1 MSGPVMMQNMAGR
14 PRVVIIGA
22 GFGGL
27 AAAKRL
33 EKRAVDVTVID
44 KHNYHT
50 FLPLLYQVA
59 TAGLNDADVAYP
71 VRGLFRRRRSVLFRQ
86 GVVVGIDW
94 TDRRVLIH
102 DEDDVAFDYLILA
115 AGATANYFGVPGAER
130 YTFPLYTLPDAL
142 RVRNHLLS
150 LVEAADAER
159 DLVNEGILNFV
170 VVGGGPTGVEVSGAI
185 AELVAKVLDQD
196 FHDLD
201 LGASRVILVER
212 ADTVLAPFAPTLQQ
226 YTIETLERMGVEV
239 RLDTAVSRIAADHVV
254 FADGSA
260 LPTRMVV
267 WGAGIRAQDL
277 TDSLHIT
284 TGPGGRVT
292 VDADL
297 SIPGHPDAYAIEDIA
312 DIAVG
317 SDGTAVGPDGT
328 ADKVGRL
335 PQLAQVA
342 LQGGKFAADQ
352 ILRSI
357 AGEPHEQFR
366 YRDKG
371 IMATIGRS
379 AAVAE
384 LPNGIKLKGFIAWLA
399 WLFLHL
405 LYLLGTRNRFSVM
418 LNWSWNYLTWDRGPR
433 LIVNPEAMPKRPPL
447 PPAMGAQPNDPAAE
461 QPGGGSGA
469 A

>member
-1 MSGPVMMQNMAGR
+1 MIHNMAAR

-33 EKRAVDVTVID
+33 EKRSVDVTVID
-44 KHNYHT
+44 KHNYYT

-71 VRGLFRRRRSVLFRQ
+71 VRGLFRRKRSVLFRQ

-94 TDRRVLIH
+94 VNRRVIVQ
-102 DEDDVAFDYLILA
+102 DEDDIAFDYLILA
-115 AGATANYFGVPGAER
+115 AGATANFFGIPGAEDH
-130 YTFPLYTLPDAL
+130 TFPLYTLPDAL
-142 RVRNHLLS
+142 RLRNHLLS
-150 LVEAADAER
+150 LVEAADANR
-159 DLVNEGILNFV
+159 DLVAEGVLNFV

-196 FHDLD
+196 FHDMD
-201 LGASRVILVER
+201 LRAARVILVEQ
-212 ADTVLAPFAPTLQQ
+212 ADSVLAPFAPALQD
-226 YTIETLERMGVEV
+226 YTIRTLERMGVEV
-239 RLDTAVSRIAADHVV
+239 LLGASVSRVAADHVE
-254 FADGSA
+254 FTDGSA
-260 LPTRMVV
+260 LRTRMVV
-267 WGAGIRAQDL
+267 WGAGSRAQ
-277 TDSLHIT
+277 SLAESIRVT
-284 TGPGGRVT
+284 TGPGGRIT
-292 VDADL
+292 VDSDL
-297 SIPGHPDAYAIEDIA
+297 SIPGHPTAYAIGDIA
-312 DIAVG
+312 DFGAG
-317 SDGTAVGPDGT
+317 DEN
-328 ADKVGRL
+328 RL

-342 LQGGKFAADQ
+342 IQGGRFAADQ

-357 AGEPHEQFR
+357 AGEPHGQFR

-384 LPNGIKLKGFIAWLA
+384 LPNGLKLEGFIAWLA

-405 LYLLGTRNRFSVM
+405 VYLLGTRNRFSVM

-433 LIVNPEAMPKRPPL
+433 LIITPEAMPKPKSS
-447 PPAMGAQPNDPAAE
+447 GS
-461 QPGGGSGA
+461 GSGA
-469 A
+469 GVGDN

>member
-1 MSGPVMMQNMAGR
+1 MHNMAAR

-44 KHNYHT
+44 KHNYYT

-94 TDRRVLIH
+94 VNRRVVID

-130 YTFPLYTLPDAL
+130 YTYPLYTLPDAL
-142 RVRNHLLS
+142 RLRNHLLS
-150 LVEAADAER
+150 LVEAADADRE
-159 DLVNEGILNFV
+159 LVAQGILNFV
-170 VVGGGPTGVEVSGAI
+170 VVGGGPTGVEVAGAI

-196 FHDLD
+196 FHDMD
-201 LGASRVILVER
+201 LAAARVILVER
-212 ADTVLAPFAPTLQQ
+212 ADTVLAPFAPALQK
-226 YTIETLERMGVEV
+226 YTIKTLEAMGIEV
-239 RLDTAVSRIAADHVV
+239 RLDAAVSRIAADHVV
-254 FADGSA
+254 FADGST

-267 WGAGIRAQDL
+267 WGAGIRAQRLADA
-277 TDSLHIT
+277 INVA

-292 VDADL
+292 VNPDL
-297 SIPGHPDAYAIEDIA
+297 SIPGHPEAFAIGDIA
-312 DIAVG
+312 DIDNG
-317 SDGTAVGPDGT
+317 EQEP
-328 ADKVGRL
+328 L

-342 LQGGKFAADQ
+342 IQGGRFAADQ
-352 ILRSI
+352 ILHSI
-357 AGEPHEQFR
+357 AGEPRDEFR
-366 YRDKG
+366 YHDKG

-384 LPNGIKLKGFIAWLA
+384 LPNGLKLNGFIAWLA

-405 LYLLGTRNRFSVM
+405 VYLLGTRNRFSVM

-433 LIVNPEAMPKRPPL
+433 LIINPEPIPQRPP
-447 PPAMGAQPNDPAAE
+447 PGAIPAAQDE
-461 QPGGGSGA
+461 GPLT
-469 A
+469 

>member
-1 MSGPVMMQNMAGR
+1 MMQSMAGR

-71 VRGLFRRRRSVLFRQ
+71 VRALFRRRRSVLFRQ
-86 GVVVGIDW
+86 GLVVGIDW
-94 TDRRVLIH
+94 ADRRVLID
-102 DEDDVAFDYLILA
+102 DEDDVEFDYLILA

-150 LVEAADAER
+150 LVEAADADR
-159 DLVNEGILNFV
+159 SLVAQGVLNFV
-170 VVGGGPTGVEVSGAI
+170 VVGGGPTGVEVSGAM

-201 LGASRVILVER
+201 LGAARVILVER
-212 ADTVLAPFAPTLQQ
+212 SDTVLAPFAPTLQQ
-226 YTIETLERMGVEV
+226 YTVETLERMGVEV

-254 FADGSA
+254 FADGST
-260 LPTRMVV
+260 LPTRLVV

-277 TDSLHIT
+277 TDSIHVT

-292 VDADL
+292 VEPDL
-297 SIPGHPDAYAIEDIA
+297 SIPGHADAYAIGDIA
-312 DIAVG
+312 DIA
-317 SDGTAVGPDGT
+317 AGPDG
-328 ADKVGRL
+328 AGGSL

-352 ILRSI
+352 VLRSM
-357 AGEPHEQFR
+357 AGKPREQFR

-384 LPNGIKLKGFIAWLA
+384 LPNGLKLRGFIAWLA

-405 LYLLGTRNRFSVM
+405 VYLLGTRNRFSVM

-433 LIVNPEAMPKRPPL
+433 LIINPEAMPNRPPRL
-447 PPAMGAQPNDPAAE
+447 PGAMESHSRDPDTR
-461 QPGGGSGA
+461 PPDGGSGVA
-469 A
+469 